1 MLHPVSS
8 LKKYH
13 LAASNGDIGHV
24 RDIYFDSHE
33 WTVRYL
39 VVRTGAWLLG
49 KEVLIPARALSLINV
64 EEASIHV
71 NLTLEKIKD
80 APDSDTARPVSRQD
94 DIVYHEYYGF
104 PPGAEPWVAL
114 HTPTMTAFG
123 VAPVL
128 PAETQP
134 AKRANRPA
142 PVARGDFN
150 LRSAHDVTGHTI
162 RGSDDEI
169 GDVGDFLVDDGDWSI
184 PCLIVNTAIW
194 FGKTVVVPTAAI
206 REVSWDE
213 RTVYLTI
220 PRERLKNA
228 PEFDADAPRVEG
240 FGRSVDEYYKREGG
254 IGA

>member
-13 LAASNGDIGHV
+13 IVSTDGHIGHIKDV
-24 RDIYFDSHE
+24 YFDSHE

-49 KEVLIPARALSLINV
+49 KEVLIPARALGLINV

-80 APDSDTARPVSRQD
+80 APDSDTARPVSRQE
-94 DIVYHEYYGF
+94 DIVFHEYYGF
-104 PPGAEPWVAL
+104 PPGVEPWVAL

-123 VAPVL
+123 TAQVMQTGPE
-128 PAETQP
+128 PASLV
-134 AKRANRPA
+134 NRP
-142 PVARGDFN
+142 VAAERGDPH
-150 LRSAHDVTGHTI
+150 LRSVHDVTGHTI
-162 RGSDDEI
+162 CGSDQEI
-169 GDVGDFLVDDGDWSI
+169 GRVGDFLVDDHDWSI
-184 PCLIVNTAIW
+184 RYFIVNTAVW
-194 FGKTVVVPTAAI
+194 FGKEVVVPTAAI

-220 PRERLKNA
+220 PREEVKNA
-228 PEFDADAPRVEG
+228 PEFDADAPRVELDQQ
-240 FGRSVDEYYKREGG
+240 RLAEYYSRQRK
-254 IGA
+254 GA